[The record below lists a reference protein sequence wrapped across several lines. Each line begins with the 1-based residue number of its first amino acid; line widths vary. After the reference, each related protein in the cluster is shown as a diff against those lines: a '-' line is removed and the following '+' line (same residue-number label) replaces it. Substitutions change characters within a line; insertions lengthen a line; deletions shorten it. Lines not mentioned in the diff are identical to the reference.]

1 VPQHEAQFAL
11 LGIDDE
17 QIKEASWAA
26 QVVTGLSAYMYGIGY
41 DKELNQR
48 EIDAT
53 VEYIK
58 STHE

>member
-1 VPQHEAQFAL
+1 M
-11 LGIDDE
+11 
-17 QIKEASWAA
+17 KEASWAA
-26 QVVTGLSAYMYGIGY
+26 QVVAGLSAYVYGIGY

-58 STHE
+58 KSHG

>member
-1 VPQHEAQFAL
+1 MAQHKAQFAL

-17 QIKEASWAA
+17 QMMEASWVA
-26 QVVTGLSAYMYGIGY
+26 QVVAGLSAYVYGIGY

-53 VEYIK
+53 VEHIK
-58 STHE
+58 KLHG

>member
-1 VPQHEAQFAL
+1 MPQHEAQFAL

-17 QIKEASWAA
+17 QIKEASWVA
-26 QVVTGLSAYMYGIGY
+26 QVVAGLSAYMYGIGY

-53 VEYIK
+53 VEYIQ
-58 STHE
+58 SIHG